1 VLQRLYRQWA
11 LSSRFD
17 IGYMAVLLAAE
28 IALGVLIIRKV
39 AYTEI
44 DWVAYMQEVEGY
56 LGGERDYLK
65 LRGDTGALRGSLHY
79 LFPPAI
85 LTRMCCILVKYKG
98 PLVYPAGFL
107 YLFSLL
113 RRWTEQGANIRT
125 AQHIFLAMYV
135 LTQGAVLLLYQT
147 RIRSIR
153 NNEGS
158 VRMAEASRIR
168 HVWSWRVAM
177 AALCLSKRMHSI
189 FLLRLF
195 NDGPTM
201 LLLYVSVILFA
212 RNQWFAG
219 CVLYSLAVSV
229 KMNVLLFAP
238 GLLLLLLQSSPN
250 VWTLIWRL
258 GAGCALPQLVLG
270 APFLLAHPVSYLRKA
285 FELDRVFFYQW
296 TVNWK
301 VRTCK
306 NASVCA
312 FDQSHLDNHT
322 LFGIPIRSFSPRTC
336 SRPRSCRSCF

>member
-1 VLQRLYRQWA
+1 
-11 LSSRFD
+11 
-17 IGYMAVLLAAE
+17 M
-28 IALGVLIIRKV
+28 GVC
-39 AYTEI
+39 T
-44 DWVAYMQEVEGY
+44 
-56 LGGERDYLK
+56 
-65 LRGDTGALRGSLHY
+65 
-79 LFPPAI
+79 
-85 LTRMCCILVKYKG
+85 G

-107 YLFSLL
+107 YLFAFL
-113 RRWTEQGANIRT
+113 RQWTDQGTNIRV
-125 AQHIFLAMYV
+125 AQHIFLVAYV

-153 NNEGS
+153 NNAGS
-158 VRMAEASRIR
+158 VVRMTEASRIR
-168 HVWSWRVAM
+168 QVWSWRVAM
-177 AALCLSKRMHSI
+177 AVLCLSKRMHSI

-219 CVLYSLAVSV
+219 CVLYSLAVSI

-250 VWTLIWRL
+250 LATLIWRL

-285 FELDRVFFYQW
+285 FELDRFFFYEW

-301 VRTCK
+301 VRTCMVLRQGSSD
-306 NASVCA
+306 NRV
-312 FDQSHLDNHT
+312 LDNPHA
-322 LFGIPIRSFSPRTC
+322 LLLDLL
-336 SRPRSCRSCF
+336 